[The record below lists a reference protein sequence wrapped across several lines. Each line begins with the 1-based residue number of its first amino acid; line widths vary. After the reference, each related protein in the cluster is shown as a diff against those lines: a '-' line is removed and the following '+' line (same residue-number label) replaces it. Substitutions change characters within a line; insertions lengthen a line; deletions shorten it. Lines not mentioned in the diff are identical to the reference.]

1 MSLLLSCF
9 NSIPGYAPTNNSYSN
24 VLVQL
29 EEYDVENV
37 YLYVC
42 VEIGGYSLTVGINGL

>member
-9 NSIPGYAPTNNSYSN
+9 YSIPGYAPTNNSYIS

-42 VEIGGYSLTVGINGL
+42 VEIGGYSLTVGINVL